1 MCARTESHTSQIAK
15 MRIVTHLGDE
25 SVGANSE
32 IGECYCLRAHI
43 CQFSTWIMLKIRL
56 LGLYIGLN
64 QSSIEKAH
72 RSSLN
77 TSIQLTN
84 KLDCIHGIT
93 AGIERFAM
101 LR

>member
-1 MCARTESHTSQIAK
+1 
-15 MRIVTHLGDE
+15 
-25 SVGANSE
+25 
-32 IGECYCLRAHI
+32 
-43 CQFSTWIMLKIRL
+43 MLKIRL